1 MSLFFSVL
9 GVTRESSKSAIGKAY
24 RNLAKK
30 LHPDVQGAD
39 VSKEEAEKNFRRIA
53 TAYEILSDNASRED
67 YDYMVDN
74 PEEMYMHYYR
84 YYRRRTAPN
93 VDIRLILAVCIT
105 IISGIQYYSAWD
117 RYETAIKYLTTVQKY
132 RIHATEIAKKE
143 GLFNEST
150 NKKSKDKSK
159 EKEEKEQIIRKVIE
173 EKMDI
178 RGGYSKPDW
187 KQVLW
192 FQLIILPYTIYQY
205 VKWYIIWIYKFNIR
219 KEEYGE
225 EEKLYLIKKHLKLSR
240 LEFDALEDHTRE
252 EYLELGLWEKSKA
265 LEWKAEKEEE
275 LKRELSQS
283 ARHKAYRRYLKK
295 GTGRLTFDD
304 S

>member
-1 MSLFFSVL
+1 M
-9 GVTRESSKSAIGKAY
+9 TRESTKSAIGKAY

-30 LHPDVQGAD
+30 FHPDVQGAD
-39 VSKEEAEKNFRRIA
+39 VSKEEAEHNFRRIA

-117 RYETAIKYLTTVQKY
+117 RYETAIKYLATVQKY

-143 GLFNEST
+143 GLFNESAT
-150 NKKSKDKSK
+150 KKGKDKSK

-205 VKWYIIWIYKFNIR
+205 VKWYIIWVYKFDIR

-240 LEFDALEDHTRE
+240 LEFDALEDDIRE
-252 EYLELGLWEKSKA
+252 EYLDLELWEKSKA
-265 LEWKAEKEEE
+265 FEWKAEKDEE

-283 ARHKAYRRYLKK
+283 ARHKAYRRYMRK